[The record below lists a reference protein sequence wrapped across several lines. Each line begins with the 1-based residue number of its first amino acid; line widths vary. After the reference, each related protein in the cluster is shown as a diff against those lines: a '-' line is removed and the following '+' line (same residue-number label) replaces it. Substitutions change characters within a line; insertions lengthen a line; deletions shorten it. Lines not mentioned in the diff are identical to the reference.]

1 MNQYYLDDFI
11 QKMAIKNFS
20 LSTQKS
26 YKGELKRFLFFCKD
40 QNKCINSKVFQEYL
54 FGLIKIKKLSEAS
67 LKQSIGAVKF
77 FLSIRL
83 ISLMN

>member
-1 MNQYYLDDFI
+1 MDQYLDDFS

-20 LSTQKS
+20 MSTQKS
-26 YKGELKRFLFFCKD
+26 YKGELKKFLFFCEE
-40 QNKCINSKVFQEYL
+40 QNKPINSKVFQEYL

-77 FLSIRL
+77 FLSIPS
-83 ISLMN
+83 IYHMN